1 MKRISSKCDKHSHAI
16 RKGEAV
22 FVDLGWGNEKASKWA
37 TNVGLITSDGPHG
50 PNIMAVEWTY
60 YVSYSPALISVH
72 IGGTTKNASGK
83 ATLDNIRATKEFGM
97 SLAASGQ
104 NVFSS
109 IAGGSS
115 GKDVDKIGLLR
126 ELGAKFTAGKHT
138 KVLLLEGAASTAECR
153 VKEIT
158 DLGDH
163 VMILGEVL
171 EMDSHGEKQPLIYS
185 FGKYYGLGEM
195 IGKPEQGVLDKIA
208 QLKEKYARKK

>member
-1 MKRISSKCDKHSHAI
+1 M
-16 RKGEAV
+16 
-22 FVDLGWGNEKASKWA
+22 DLGWGNAKAGKWA

-50 PNIMAVEWTY
+50 QNIMAAEWTY

-72 IGGTTKNASGK
+72 IGGTAKDSAGK
-83 ATLDNIRATKEFGM
+83 ATLDNIRATNEFGV
-97 SLAASGQ
+97 SLAASDQ

-115 GKDVDKIGLLR
+115 GKEVDKIGLLR
-126 ELGAKFTAGKHT
+126 ELGAKFTDGKHA

-153 VKEIT
+153 VKDIV
-158 DLGDH
+158 DVGDH

-171 EMDSHGEKQPLIYS
+171 EMDSHAEKQPLIYS
-185 FGKYYGLGEM
+185 FGKYYGLGER
-195 IGKPEQGVLDKIA
+195 IGKPAQDVLDKIA